1 MSQQQQQQSNCP
13 PNVAEMIY
21 RLKTRLALADF
32 KRKHG
37 YEKYDF
43 LSLEWGL
50 LHHSHMQQQHYHHP
64 HPHIQQKLKSAF
76 TLVTAA
82 AAASSSPASARYY
95 KNGAK
100 ANDRSNNTTRRYYYY
115 GHSHG
120 IPKMSHSSA
129 SIKKRAALSRTMTRS
144 SPLLYPL
151 SAKRSTSPS
160 PTPTTTTSTTTTAVR
175 RCASSSPLSKSYTV
189 DDPVFSS
196 DEEDAANLLV
206 MLQRQQHA

>member
-1 MSQQQQQQSNCP
+1 MSQQQHHQPDCP
-13 PNVAEMIY
+13 ADVAEMIH

-43 LSLEWGL
+43 LSLEWSL
-50 LHHSHMQQQHYHHP
+50 LHHSHMQQQHNHHN
-64 HPHIQQKLKSAF
+64 PHIQQKLKSAF

-82 AAASSSPASARYY
+82 ASSSSPASARY
-95 KNGAK
+95 KLAK
-100 ANDRSNNTTRRYYYY
+100 GNDRSNNTTRRYYYY
-115 GHSHG
+115 GHSHA

-160 PTPTTTTSTTTTAVR
+160 PTPTTTSTTAVVPR

-206 MLQRQQHA
+206 MLQRQQYA

>member
-1 MSQQQQQQSNCP
+1 
-13 PNVAEMIY
+13 MIH

-50 LHHSHMQQQHYHHP
+50 LHHSHMQQHHYHHNP
-64 HPHIQQKLKSAF
+64 LIQQKLKSAF

-82 AAASSSPASARYY
+82 ASSSPASARY
-95 KNGAK
+95 KNSAK
-100 ANDRSNNTTRRYYYY
+100 GNDRSDNTTRRYYYY

-120 IPKMSHSSA
+120 LSKMSHSSA

-160 PTPTTTTSTTTTAVR
+160 PTPTTTSTIAVVPR

>member
-1 MSQQQQQQSNCP
+1 
-13 PNVAEMIY
+13 MIY

-50 LHHSHMQQQHYHHP
+50 LHHSHMQQQHYHHHH

-82 AAASSSPASARYY
+82 ATSPASARYY
-95 KNGAK
+95 NKNGAK
-100 ANDRSNNTTRRYYYY
+100 GNDRSTNTTRRYYYY

-160 PTPTTTTSTTTTAVR
+160 PTPTTTTSSTAAVVPR